1 MFTLESMGVN
11 ELVTVRQCVG
21 DLSNAESV
29 NDLMCLRHSRQQR
42 IIISKKKNLK
52 FSHKTLFCYIFDML
66 NTYK

>member
-29 NDLMCLRHSRQQR
+29 NDLMCLRQSRQQR
-42 IIISKKKNLK
+42 IIISKKKTSN
-52 FSHKTLFCYIFDML
+52 SHIRHCFVIFL
-66 NTYK
+66 IC